1 MQKNKITVQK
11 NTLATSILNT
21 AIVLTGMSVA
31 SRGLNQLAQGQQRVT
46 VKPVI
51 NLTVMNYN
59 IKGLG
64 GLFGG
69 NKNTNLKRIAVEIEA
84 KVQNG
89 TAPDVILFQEVF
101 SSDANNMV
109 KGLNTP
115 EFYPYRV
122 KGPDETGHFYSSG
135 LVALSRIPI
144 LSNDLVVYGKDCE
157 TWDCHAN
164 KGAQLVTIKA
174 DSWPEPIRILNTHM
188 QAEFEFEEVRNKQIM
203 ILQSFYA
210 PFENDPLNTI
220 FAGDFNTKP
229 NRPSYEFFKS
239 QFKSLQNVGE
249 YCLKNAN
256 CKIHPKMANDLKVR
270 EQYQVAENLLL
281 TSSKDHQFYAC
292 SRQGSI
298 APVSIVRNFSNEVD
312 GLELSDH
319 KAYQVTYK
327 VDWNI
332 KGCQ

>member
-1 MQKNKITVQK
+1 MNKLKIIIPRSI
-11 NTLATSILNT
+11 LAVSILNT
-21 AIVLTGMSVA
+21 AIAFSGMSVA
-31 SRGLNQLAQGQQRVT
+31 SRGLNQLAQAQQAGAQ
-46 VKPVI
+46 PVI

-69 NKNTNLKRIAVEIEA
+69 NSKSLKRIAAEIVT

-101 SSDANNMV
+101 SSDANKAV
-109 KGLNTP
+109 KSLNTP
-115 EFYPYRV
+115 ELYPFRV
-122 KGPDETGHFYSSG
+122 KGPDDSGHTYNSG

-144 LSNDLVVYGKDCE
+144 LSNDLLAFGDQCSS
-157 TWDCHAN
+157 WDCHAN

-174 DSWPEPIRILNTHM
+174 DHWPEPIRILNTHL
-188 QAEFEFEEVRNKQIM
+188 QATNEFDDIRKQQ
-203 ILQSFYA
+203 ILILKSFYA
-210 PFENDPLNTI
+210 PIESVQLNTI

-256 CKIHPKMANDLKVR
+256 CQVHPN
-270 EQYQVAENLLL
+270 VASDLLL
-281 TSSKDHQFYAC
+281 EATKDHQFYSC
-292 SRQGSI
+292 SGSSSM
-298 APVSIVRNFSNEVD
+298 APVNFVRNFSNEVD

-327 VDWNI
+327 IDWNI
-332 KGCQ
+332 KGCL

>member
-1 MQKNKITVQK
+1 MKIKKITVQRSI
-11 NTLATSILNT
+11 LATSILNI
-21 AIVLTGMSVA
+21 AIVLSGMSVA
-31 SRGLNQLAQGQQRVT
+31 SRGLNQLAQAQQAGAT
-46 VKPVI
+46 KPVI

-69 NKNTNLKRIAVEIEA
+69 NKGNLKRIAAEIEA

-101 SSDANNMV
+101 SSDANKIV

-115 EFYPYRV
+115 ELYPYRM
-122 KGPDETGHFYSSG
+122 KGPDDSGHTYNSG

-144 LSNDLVVYGKDCE
+144 LSNDLVTFENQCSS
-157 TWDCHAN
+157 WDCHAN
-164 KGAQLVTIKA
+164 KGAQLITIKA
-174 DSWPEPIRILNTHM
+174 NHWPEPIRILNTHL
-188 QAEFEFEEVRNKQIM
+188 QATNEFDDIRNQQIM
-203 ILQSFYA
+203 TLKSFYA
-210 PFENDPLNTI
+210 PFEGVHLNTI

-239 QFKSLQNVGE
+239 NFKSLQNVGE

-256 CKIHPKMANDLKVR
+256 CQVHPN
-270 EQYQVAENLLL
+270 VASNLLL
-281 TSSKDHQFYAC
+281 EATKDHQFYSC
-292 SRQGSI
+292 SSESDM
-298 APVSIVRNFSNEVD
+298 APIHFVRNFSNEVD

-319 KAYQVTYK
+319 KAYQVVYR

-332 KGCQ
+332 KGCR